1 MIEVKLDDT
10 AKGVV
15 AKALNLGSASM
26 FDNWIMP
33 TRLVADMLQDAYEEK
48 KITKID
54 LLPLF
59 NKYKSV
65 YKYEIRQSCY
75 ILLHRLEEFS
85 WETDKVV
92 LNIRDDED
100 GVCLAVGS
108 SIDDEDAYK
117 TTKISVPKGA
127 TAEEI
132 IDLVCKSISSEDLS
146 NLVENLTNKIS
157 SMAGTGPNYTQRNVC
172 IELSDTSGTFIERP
186 ISMKDL
192 FSVFGLTLD

>member
-1 MIEVKLDDT
+1 MVNIKLDDT
-10 AKGVV
+10 AKDVV

-33 TRLVADMLQDAYEEK
+33 TGLVSDMLQDAYEEK

-59 NKYKSV
+59 TKYREV
-65 YKYEIRQSCY
+65 YKYETRLSCY
-75 ILLHRLEEFS
+75 VLLHRLEEFS
-85 WETDKVV
+85 WETNEIVLKFSSDK
-92 LNIRDDED
+92 D
-100 GVCLAVGS
+100 GICLSVGN
-108 SIDDEDAYK
+108 SIDDDSAYK
-117 TTKISVPKGA
+117 TTKISVPEGA
-127 TAEEI
+127 TVEET

-157 SMAGTGPNYTQRNVC
+157 SMAGTGPNYVQRNVC
-172 IELSDTSGTFIERP
+172 IEISDTSGTFIERP

-192 FSVFGLTLD
+192 FAVFGIALD